1 VALGPVQLLVVG
13 FSDPGFRSEVAAE
26 CARLA
31 ASGTVRVIDSLVV
44 YKDAEDELEVEHLST
59 VSTEEAAE
67 LGEIVGALVG
77 IAVEGEP
84 AAGLPA
90 APAAGDETGW
100 DVLDDI
106 PRDSA
111 AALVLLEHQWAIP
124 LRDAVARAGAHRTP
138 QRRPEDRMFAAR
150 RIARRTS
157 RRVAR
162 RRRI

>member
-1 VALGPVQLLVVG
+1 MALGPVQLLVVG
-13 FSDPGFRSEVAAE
+13 LSDPSLRGEVAAE

-31 ASGTVRVIDSLVV
+31 ASGSVRVIDSLVV
-44 YKDAEDELEVEHLST
+44 YKDAQDELEVEHLST

-77 IAVEGEP
+77 ITVEGEP
-84 AAGLPA
+84 GAGFPA
-90 APAAGDETGW
+90 AFAAGDKSGW

-124 LRDAVARAGAHRTP
+124 LRDAVARGGAHGDP
-138 QRRPEDRMFAAR
+138 KPRPEERMFASR